1 MALSENLIED
11 EYKGRVQTALVS
23 CGMVPMTAYN
33 RLFRRGHAHGFEP
46 WEERGIYGCMED
58 YTGYALSD
66 LQPLET
72 FYARMKG
79 KDKFCQFMRERG
91 LGKNSV
97 IKRFRRWDFQ
107 PWELLGV
114 NNIVERVF

>member
-1 MALSENLIED
+1 MNTTNQRDKDVQNALILF
-11 EYKGRVQTALVS
+11 
-23 CGMVPMTAYN
+23 GMSPTTAYN
-33 RLFRRGHAHGFEP
+33 RIQRKDMQHGFEP

-58 YTGYALSD
+58 YTGGGLAA
-66 LQPLET
+66 LQPLDT

>member
-1 MALSENLIED
+1 
-11 EYKGRVQTALVS
+11 
-23 CGMVPMTAYN
+23 
-33 RLFRRGHAHGFEP
+33 
-46 WEERGIYGCMED
+46 
-58 YTGYALSD
+58 
-66 LQPLET
+66 
-72 FYARMKG
+72 MKG